1 MTTKWINIWETFNKI
16 IFTTT
21 RIIIVALLSR
31 ALEKAAI
38 FLRMATLQI
47 PTTSKVS
54 GSKQKHQQ

>member
-21 RIIIVALLSR
+21 RIVIVPLLSR

-38 FLRMATLQI
+38 F
-47 PTTSKVS
+47 
-54 GSKQKHQQ
+54 

>member
-21 RIIIVALLSR
+21 RIVIVPLLSR

-38 FLRMATLQI
+38 FLRMTTLQI
-47 PTTSKVS
+47 TTTSA
-54 GSKQKHQQ
+54 SKQKHQQ